1 MLEKF
6 LKIVESGYEVR
17 FDMERIDGALQIRVS
32 KNDAVASQYVNL
44 NHAEDFGLPKDIVI
58 MATIEKLMRDLEE

>member
-6 LKIVESGYEVR
+6 LKIVESGYEVS
-17 FDMERIDGALQIRVS
+17 FDMERVDGALKISVA
-32 KNDAVASQYVNL
+32 KNGSIALQHINL

-58 MATIEKLMRDLEE
+58 MATIDKLMLDLEV